1 MNCIFNYSLQS
12 LEDKI
17 LSLGLKKYN
26 AKQIFEWI
34 YKKKIFNFKQ
44 MTNLA
49 KNAREILDKNFSLNL
64 LTIAK
69 VSSDKK
75 KETIKFLFKL
85 YDDNFIE
92 TVIMQFNYGYSIC
105 ISTQVGCNMG
115 CKFCA
120 SGTNKKIRNL
130 EPFEIVLQYLCAWQ
144 YLNETKKINISNIVV
159 MGIGEPFENYDN
171 LITALKIFINP
182 FGLQI
187 GQRHITV
194 STCGLVQKIIKFAKD
209 MPQINLAIS
218 LHATNNNLRNSLMP
232 INKAYNI
239 DALIEACKKYLKM
252 TNRRLTFEYILLKNI
267 NDSKKDALAL
277 VKLLKPLLCYVNLIP
292 YNETNLCNY
301 SRSDKINDFF
311 NILNKNGLLA
321 TIRLERG
328 IKIDA
333 ACGQLRIK
341 EWQKKKF

>member
-1 MNCIFNYSLQS
+1 MNCIFNYSLQA
-12 LEDKI
+12 LEDKL
-17 LSLGLKKYN
+17 LSLNLKKYN

-34 YKKKIFNFKQ
+34 YKKKIFDFKQ

-49 KNAREILDKNFSLNL
+49 KNTREVLDKNFIFNL
-64 LTIAK
+64 LTIVK

-75 KETIKFLFKL
+75 KEAIKFLFKL
-85 YDDNFIE
+85 HDGNYIE
-92 TVIMQFNYGYSIC
+92 TVVMQFNYGYSIC

-120 SGTNKKIRNL
+120 SGANKKIRNL
-130 EPFEIVLQYLCAWQ
+130 EPSEIVLQYLCAWQ
-144 YLNETKKINISNIVV
+144 YLNKTKKINISNIVV
-159 MGIGEPFENYDN
+159 MGIGEPFENYNN
-171 LITALKIFINP
+171 LIIALKTFINP

-194 STCGLVQKIIKFAKD
+194 STCGLIPKILHFAKD
-209 MPQINLAIS
+209 MPQVNLAIS
-218 LHATNNNLRNSLMP
+218 LHAANNNLRSSLMP
-232 INKAYNI
+232 INKVYNLNV
-239 DALIEACKKYLKM
+239 LIETCKKYLKM

-267 NDSKKDALAL
+267 NDSQKDALAL

-301 SRSDKINDFF
+301 SRSDKINNFF
-311 NILNKNGLLA
+311 NILNKNRLLA

-328 IKIDA
+328 TKIDA

-341 EWQKKKF
+341 ECQKKKF